1 MQRNETRSVGRAAR
15 AKWDPSGSRAGQ
27 VGSCAAKET
36 SLGRVGRLLGARELV
51 VLGILV
57 LEERDGRHRRVR
69 AVDGMVG
76 AANDLPAGRVCHKRT
91 TSSDAAIELR
101 QQPKGDKN
109 HEVLRLASNPDIIL
123 DSDRNDHRKRGGS
136 EQAQPKSE
144 RPLIIALQAVGGVP
158 PIAGDELV

>member
-1 MQRNETRSVGRAAR
+1 MRAKAAALLPENGFLAGQLEMLVAPIAHQTVRVCRPNVATATTEIGEEHAKKRVSVGSVGAAR

-76 AANDLPAGRVCHKRT
+76 AANDLLAGRVCHTRT
-91 TSSDAAIELR
+91 TSSGAAIEL
-101 QQPKGDKN
+101 
-109 HEVLRLASNPDIIL
+109 
-123 DSDRNDHRKRGGS
+123 
-136 EQAQPKSE
+136 
-144 RPLIIALQAVGGVP
+144 
-158 PIAGDELV
+158 